1 MVSMTCRCA
10 SIKMTIGG
18 TSMNTAAAIATP
30 ALARPAE
37 AACCTFPVGLGS
49 FAETGGNWWLIRH

>member
-30 ALARPAE
+30 ALARPAD
-37 AACCTFPVGLGS
+37 AACCTTVGRVFRDS
-49 FAETGGNWWLIRH
+49 WNTSVPP